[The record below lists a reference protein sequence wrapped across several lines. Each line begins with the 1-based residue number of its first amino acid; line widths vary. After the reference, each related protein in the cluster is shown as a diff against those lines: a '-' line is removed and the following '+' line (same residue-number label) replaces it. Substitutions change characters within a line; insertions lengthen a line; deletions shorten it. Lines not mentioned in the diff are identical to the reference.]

1 MDEFELALNVASI
14 QVQICS
20 QHSYSTA
27 EFNVSNTVTNTR
39 LLRFNSFD
47 FSFIKTGNL
56 CFCTNLLCRSYM
68 L

>member
-1 MDEFELALNVASI
+1 MDEFELAPNVASI

-27 EFNVSNTVTNTR
+27 EFNVSNTR
-39 LLRFNSFD
+39 LLRFVLYD
-47 FSFIKTGNL
+47 FSFIKTGNF
-56 CFCTNLLCRSYM
+56 CFCTNLRCRSYM